1 MDRISELD
9 ASRWSRAVAFVVVVV
24 VAASWKYL

>member
-24 VAASWKYL
+24 AASWKYL